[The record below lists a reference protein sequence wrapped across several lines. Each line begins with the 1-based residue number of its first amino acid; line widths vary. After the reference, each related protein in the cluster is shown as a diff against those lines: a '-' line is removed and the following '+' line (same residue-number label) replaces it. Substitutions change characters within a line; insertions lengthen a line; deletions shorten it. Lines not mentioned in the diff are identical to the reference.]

1 MAEPLLTMN
10 PDGQNVQMSKSLSTH
25 SEGGGDMALASRSL
39 LLFQISSTVL
49 STPNMCR
56 KLPISSLEPSSILVI
71 LSCTHNREHG
81 SREKEAVARSREQET
96 RRREQVGGS
105 REKEAWSRE
114 RGAGP
119 CSSLPA
125 PRFLLPAPLQGQL
138 TVTSVLILATLFWSL
153 YFCPFRKET
162 FRSCLHKYGDSDG
175 DY

>member
-1 MAEPLLTMN
+1 
-10 PDGQNVQMSKSLSTH
+10 
-25 SEGGGDMALASRSL
+25 MALASRSL

-81 SREKEAVARSREQET
+81 SREKEAVAGSREQET

-114 RGAGP
+114 RGAG
-119 CSSLPA
+119 
-125 PRFLLPAPLQGQL
+125 
-138 TVTSVLILATLFWSL
+138 ATYS
-153 YFCPFRKET
+153 YFCADFGHTVLE
-162 FRSCLHKYGDSDG
+162 FVLLSLQEGDVQVLSAQIR
-175 DY
+175 